1 MRGASIVA
9 FAVALAL
16 TACSAPKRV
25 YTFRELKAGKHSHYP
40 MAQGRVFK
48 TVDEFRK
55 FASGVRAL
63 EANSEFPADL
73 PGVDWTHDMV
83 IALFAGPSDTSQRVS
98 FIRAGELGGTLA
110 VFWRREKDIPDTVF
124 PDEVV
129 DLTPDPEPA
138 TPFIVGT
145 LTRTQRSVN
154 FIQNQKVQ
162 DPP

>member
-1 MRGASIVA
+1 VRVAVLVA
-9 FAVALAL
+9 FAAAFVL

-48 TVDEFRK
+48 NLDEFRR

-73 PGVDWTHDMV
+73 PGVDWTREMV

-110 VFWRREKDIPDTVF
+110 VFWRREKDIPDAVF

-129 DLTPDPEPA
+129 DLTPDPDPA
-138 TPFIVGT
+138 TPFLVGT
-145 LTRTQRSVN
+145 LPRSERSVN

-162 DPP
+162 EPP